1 MNRREFIELSAA
13 LGATLAWARSGA
25 RESQLQWS
33 ERRELYPQGIAS
45 GDPHPDSVLLWTRR
59 PPAAGAAAKQLTVEV
74 ARDREFQHVV
84 ATSKASL
91 SEESDWICRILA
103 AGLEPATVYWYR
115 FSDDQGHG
123 SRVGRTRTA
132 PREND
137 ARRVNFTFVSCQN
150 VCQGAQ
156 NAYRRMIHE
165 DMQRPPERQLD
176 FVLHLGD
183 FIYELV

>member
-1 MNRREFIELSAA
+1 MTIHRAMLGRVMFTPARRSSRIRGEFLMNRREFIELSAA

-74 ARDREFQHVV
+74 ARDQEFQHVV

-137 ARRVNFTFVSCQN
+137 AR
-150 VCQGAQ
+150 A
-156 NAYRRMIHE
+156 
-165 DMQRPPERQLD
+165 
-176 FVLHLGD
+176 
-183 FIYELV
+183 

>member
-74 ARDREFQHVV
+74 ARDQEFQHVV
-84 ATSKASL
+84 ATSNVAVASAAP
-91 SEESDWICRILA
+91 RQHRARMTLA
-103 AGLEPATVYWYR
+103 A
-115 FSDDQGHG
+115 
-123 SRVGRTRTA
+123 
-132 PREND
+132 
-137 ARRVNFTFVSCQN
+137 
-150 VCQGAQ
+150 
-156 NAYRRMIHE
+156 
-165 DMQRPPERQLD
+165 
-176 FVLHLGD
+176 
-183 FIYELV
+183 